1 MNNRKFAKKDGIKR
15 ILVQNFIGNLVI
27 ILLKNLEENLT
38 RFFHTLLYK
47 VISKSTV
54 KDFVT
59 KVYVLELPVKF
70 KLKYFVVKVIDSRTR
85 GNLLLISNAFPKS
98 Q

>member
-1 MNNRKFAKKDGIKR
+1 MTWNRTDSGSEFHWKSCDH
-15 ILVQNFIGNLVI
+15 L
-27 ILLKNLEENLT
+27 

-70 KLKYFVVKVIDSRTR
+70 KLKYFVKVC
-85 GNLLLISNAFPKS
+85 N
-98 Q
+98 